1 MGEGGIK
8 SVLRLFLSYNYFSFK
23 FYEAMV
29 TDQLIKKTFIHN
41 VVSVGFQKI
50 RQIQQEVISENLNV
64 VSGNLLQSIQKEP
77 VGIIETERQVYYM
90 SVLPYMRFLDIYFRE
105 NIIFRRNLSIYNRV
119 VWGVI
124 YGEVLPNLRY
134 GFTQDI
140 RKYITRQLQ
149 EGSDIDQL
157 DFQSYM

>member
-1 MGEGGIK
+1 
-8 SVLRLFLSYNYFSFK
+8 
-23 FYEAMV
+23 MV

-64 VSGNLLQSIQKEP
+64 ISGNLLKSIQKSP
-77 VGIIETERQVYYM
+77 VEIEGTERQVYYM
-90 SVLPYMRFLDIYFRE
+90 SVLPYMRFLDIRFRQDLR
-105 NIIFRRNLSIYNRV
+105 IRRKLSIYNRV
-119 VWGVI
+119 IWGVL

-157 DFQSYM
+157 DF

>member
-8 SVLRLFLSYNYFSFK
+8 SVLRLFHSYNYFSFK

-41 VVSVGFQKI
+41 VVSIGFQKI

-64 VSGNLLQSIQKEP
+64 ISGNLLQSVQEKP
-77 VGIIETERQVYYM
+77 VEIEGTERQIYYM
-90 SVLPYMRFLDIYFRE
+90 SVLLYMRFLDIRFRQDLR
-105 NIIFRRNLSIYNRV
+105 IRRKLSIYNRV
-119 VWGVI
+119 IWGVL

-157 DFQSYM
+157 DFQSYI

>member
-1 MGEGGIK
+1 
-8 SVLRLFLSYNYFSFK
+8 
-23 FYEAMV
+23 MV

-119 VWGVI
+119 VWGVL

-157 DFQSYM
+157 DFQSYI

>member
-8 SVLRLFLSYNYFSFK
+8 SVLRLFLSYNYFSFIK
-23 FYEAMV
+23 FEAMV

-41 VVSVGFQKI
+41 VVSIGFQKI

-64 VSGNLLQSIQKEP
+64 ISGNLLQSVQEKPME
-77 VGIIETERQVYYM
+77 IEGTERQIYYM
-90 SVLPYMRFLDIYFRE
+90 SVLPYMRFLDIRFRQDLR
-105 NIIFRRNLSIYNRV
+105 IRRKLSIYNRV
-119 VWGVI
+119 IWVVL

-157 DFQSYM
+157 DFQSYI

>member
-1 MGEGGIK
+1 
-8 SVLRLFLSYNYFSFK
+8 
-23 FYEAMV
+23 MV

-64 VSGNLLQSIQKEP
+64 ISGNLLKSIQKSP
-77 VGIIETERQVYYM
+77 VEIEGTERQVYYM
-90 SVLPYMRFLDIYFRE
+90 GVLPYMRFLDIRFLQDLR
-105 NIIFRRNLSIYNRV
+105 IRRKLSIYNRV
-119 VWGVI
+119 IWGVL

-157 DFQSYM
+157 DFQSYIDY

>member
-41 VVSVGFQKI
+41 VVSSGFQKI
-50 RQIQQEVISENLNV
+50 RQIQQEFISENLNV
-64 VSGNLLQSIQKEP
+64 ISGNLLQSIQKEP

-119 VWGVI
+119 VWGVL
-124 YGEVLPNLRY
+124 YGEVLPYLRY

-157 DFQSYM
+157 DFQSYI

>member
-1 MGEGGIK
+1 
-8 SVLRLFLSYNYFSFK
+8 
-23 FYEAMV
+23 MV

-64 VSGNLLQSIQKEP
+64 VSGNLLRSIQKEP

-105 NIIFRRNLSIYNRV
+105 NIILHRNLSIYNRV

-157 DFQSYM
+157 DFQSYI